1 MKVPPSK
8 LFEWLPP
15 IQFRRRPRVLFN
27 LWTVIQQPSLLHR
40 VPWVP
45 EGFSRCDEELRR
57 PPVDTSSAKTGP
69 RIKSLWHPGQ
79 LYRCEHKNRPK
90 RVKQSLP
97 EMQKQVF
104 VVDLCIRA
112 RRERVVPR
120 QADYGLW
127 QQQEQYSYQADGVT
141 FLKATS
147 CCSSPSFLCLHS
159 SYSFLYL
166 SI

>member
-1 MKVPPSK
+1 
-8 LFEWLPP
+8 
-15 IQFRRRPRVLFN
+15 
-27 LWTVIQQPSLLHR
+27 
-40 VPWVP
+40 
-45 EGFSRCDEELRR
+45 
-57 PPVDTSSAKTGP
+57 
-69 RIKSLWHPGQ
+69 
-79 LYRCEHKNRPK
+79 
-90 RVKQSLP
+90 
-97 EMQKQVF
+97 MQKQVF

-112 RRERVVPR
+112 RRERVVLR

-166 SI
+166 SIWA